1 MAASQVLLPLA
12 FIAYLL
18 LLLIIYVFGQQ
29 QQISISSI
37 VNTSIDSKWI
47 SPNGEF
53 AFGFYNIKPTQYLI
67 GVWFDEIDIPKTLVW
82 IANRDKPL
90 EEGSTLQLNVTGLN
104 VFDSQ
109 GKLQTIFPSLTG
121 VNAAE
126 MRENGNFV
134 LLDISNNTIWQSFD
148 HPTDTLLPGQT
159 LKRGSKIYSRA
170 TNATYSTGRFVLAY
184 QKNGDL
190 ILSLAERL
198 GDNSS
203 DYWRLAIGNNSTVGA
218 SNLNISTNGY
228 LCFADSSSDASITP
242 CSVSARKAKEHAVR
256 KVSLDAD
263 GILRGYL
270 WSKGDGDGDE
280 GNNPT
285 PSWVPA
291 WKALDN
297 PCQVS
302 GQCGFNSICN
312 VTQDMLAS
320 CTCPPGF
327 SLVDKQY
334 PLKGCL
340 QNSYD
345 QICSANASTAV
356 MMELESVD
364 WPGNDYATILSFNES
379 ECKQACLDDCMCMVA
394 IYEIGICWKKANP
407 LRDGRIT
414 SSSKAFVKVLSK
426 VLPPS
431 TAPSEYEDPRKE
443 SSDTLIISIAFSL
456 VGCFSALI
464 VVILIIW
471 FFVCLPKLRTLQ
483 EKGSFSEGLK
493 AFTYQELSSATKG
506 FKEELGRG
514 AFGMV
519 YKGKLLD
526 GRMIAVKK
534 LEKPMNQDSRG
545 DGGAGEKEF
554 RAEMNS
560 IGATHHKN
568 LVQLYGFCEESSHRL
583 LVYEYMS
590 NGSLDQVL
598 FKSGIY
604 LDWNFRV
611 QIALGIA
618 RGLLY
623 LHEECMNQIL
633 HCDIKP
639 QNILLDENLNAKIS
653 DFGMAK
659 LIRAEQTRTFTQTR
673 GTIGYIAPEW
683 HKNVAITVKV
693 DIYSFGVMLL
703 EIICCRKTL
712 DLDAQDNEMV
722 LSDWAYDC
730 LKRGRLRKLVMEQL
744 SKEELSE
751 LERMVLVGL
760 WCSQQDPCFRPS
772 TKAVVQMLEGTIEIA
787 VPPLPTPPPSPSTAA
802 SHGSTSTDHISF
814 IR

>member
-1 MAASQVLLPLA
+1 MAACHVLLPLA
-12 FIAYLL
+12 FIVCLL
-18 LLLIIYVFGQQ
+18 WPINVFGQQ
-29 QQISISSI
+29 QQINIASTL
-37 VNTSIDSKWI
+37 NTSTHSKWV

-53 AFGFYNIKPTQYLI
+53 AFGFDITTPTQYLI
-67 GVWFDEIDIPKTLVW
+67 GVWFDDINFPKSLVW
-82 IANRDKPL
+82 TANRDKPL
-90 EEGSTLQLNVTGLN
+90 EEGSTLQLNVTGLH

-109 GKLQTIFPSLTG
+109 GRLQTIFPSLTG
-121 VNAAE
+121 VDAAE
-126 MRENGNFV
+126 VRKNGNFV
-134 LLDISNNTIWQSFD
+134 VLDKSNNTIWQSFD

-159 LKRGSKIYSRA
+159 LKRGSKIYSSA
-170 TNATYSTGRFVLAY
+170 TTATYSTGRFVLAY
-184 QKNGDL
+184 QNNGDL

-203 DYWRLAIGNNSTVGA
+203 DYWKLAIGNNSTA
-218 SNLNISTNGY
+218 LNISTNGY
-228 LCFADSSSDASITP
+228 LCFVDNSSNASITP
-242 CSVSARKAKEHAVR
+242 CNVSSREAQKQAVR

-270 WSKGDGDGDE
+270 WSKPDDDGDE

-291 WKALDN
+291 WQALDD

-312 VTQDMLAS
+312 VTQDKLPS

-327 SLVDKQY
+327 SLVDKKD

-345 QICSANASTAV
+345 QICSANASSAV

-379 ECKQACLDDCMCMVA
+379 ECKQACLDDCMCIVV
-394 IYEIGICWKKANP
+394 IYEIGICRKKASP

-414 SSSKAFVKVLSK
+414 SASKAFVKVLSK

-431 TAPSEYEDPRKE
+431 TAPSEYGDQRKE
-443 SSDTLIISIAFSL
+443 SSEKLISSIAFSL
-456 VGCFSALI
+456 VGCLSALI
-464 VVILIIW
+464 VVMLIIW
-471 FFVCLPKLRTLQ
+471 LFVCLPKLRTVQ
-483 EKGSFSEGLK
+483 EKGSFDGGLK
-493 AFTYQELSSATKG
+493 SFTYQELYLATKG

-514 AFGMV
+514 AFGKV
-519 YKGKLLD
+519 YKGELLD

-534 LEKPMNQDSRG
+534 LEKPVKRDSRV
-545 DGGAGEKEF
+545 DGGADEKEF

-568 LVQLYGFCEESSHRL
+568 LVQLYGFCEEGYHRL
-583 LVYEYMS
+583 LVYQYMS

-604 LDWNFRV
+604 LDWKLRV

-623 LHEECMNQIL
+623 LHEECMNRIL

-659 LIRAEQTRTFTQTR
+659 LIRTEQTRTFTQAR
-673 GTIGYIAPEW
+673 GTFAYIAPEW
-683 HKNVAITVKV
+683 YKNMAITVKV

-703 EIICCRKTL
+703 EIICRRKMV
-712 DLDAQDNEMV
+712 DLDVLENEMV

-730 LKRGRLRKLVMEQL
+730 LKRGGLIELVQEQL
-744 SKEELSE
+744 SREELSE

-760 WCSQQDPCFRPS
+760 WCIQQDPCFRPS
-772 TKAVVQMLEGTIEIA
+772 TKAVVQMLEGTIEIC
-787 VPPLPTPPPSPSTAA
+787 VPPLPTPPSSPSTAA
-802 SHGSTSTDHISF
+802 SHASNSTDHISF